1 MCAYQIGEHLHL
13 TFSDHLDLYSQQ
25 ANPNFRFPSEQIPL
39 VFWINNVPRLEYDTT
54 DSIIFKMYLT
64 LSLTAFLVKG
74 EKKKFKENI
83 HAFSVQGKS
92 HSVSVLQKKT
102 FKKTK
107 LVRFFK

>member
-1 MCAYQIGEHLHL
+1 
-13 TFSDHLDLYSQQ
+13 
-25 ANPNFRFPSEQIPL
+25 
-39 VFWINNVPRLEYDTT
+39 
-54 DSIIFKMYLT
+54 MYLT

-102 FKKTK
+102 FEKVNYVTYKFVQK
-107 LVRFFK
+107 CLFSIFWQSINLFSL